1 MVGEACAGSAAV
13 PATEAGAALPVP
25 VVGPVSCVWEHTAG
39 SMPGSEPGSNP
50 GPAISLPDTLATE
63 TRTSSTTGQ
72 AHSKIK
78 IQSLT
83 YKLRISSRQ
92 QRRIQPS
99 TGPFHPGSP
108 VWLPTSWPWTL
119 NLALLVTQGL
129 HGLSVLRTGA
139 SHICSVVAQACS
151 KEKLRGRQGTEG
163 QLAPRPHSTD
173 NGHEGYDPLL
183 QPWGC
188 AVCAQSSSKDL
199 PAQAA
204 GREAW
209 MCV

>member
-1 MVGEACAGSAAV
+1 MVSAACAGSAAV

-39 SMPGSEPGSNP
+39 SMPGSEPSSNP
-50 GPAISLPDTLATE
+50 GPAISLPDALATE

-72 AHSKIK
+72 AHSQIK
-78 IQSLT
+78 IRSLT

-99 TGPFHPGSP
+99 AGPFHPGSP
-108 VWLPTSWPWTL
+108 VWLPRSGPPTL

-139 SHICSVVAQACS
+139 SHICSVGAQACS
-151 KEKLRGRQGTEG
+151 KGKLRGRRGTEG
-163 QLAPRPHSTD
+163 QLAPGPHSTD
-173 NGHEGYDPLL
+173 NGHEGYDPSL
-183 QPWGC
+183 QPQGRAAC
-188 AVCAQSSSKDL
+188 ARSSNQDL
-199 PAQAA
+199 PAQAT